1 MSGYKNFAIVGTG
14 MTGSFIVRQ
23 LLKYKATG
31 TVNEV
36 VVLTREVRS

>member
-14 MTGSFIVRQ
+14 TTGYFIVRQ
-23 LLKYKATG
+23 LLKDKATG

-36 VVLTREVRS
+36 AVLTRDVSL

>member
-14 MTGSFIVRQ
+14 VTGSFIVSQ

-36 VVLTREVRS
+36 IVLICEVRL